1 MESVGSRC
9 PANVVVVRTVVVQ
22 LIKEERVLE
31 IMELSVPVWV
41 IQVDQNSDELET
53 LGQLSTASV
62 NSTDD
67 SPRALDGVSV

>member
-1 MESVGSRC
+1 M

-22 LIKEERVLE
+22 LIKEERVLG
-31 IMELSVPVWV
+31 IIELSAPACV
-41 IQVDQNSDELET
+41 IQVNQNSDELET
-53 LGQLSTASV
+53 MGQLSTASV